1 MIAILIYFGIAV
13 AYVFFFAIASKF
25 YKKGSAKKGLDIEN
39 INFLFMVPAY
49 KEDAVIIET
58 AKNIISQPDFGS
70 KDEVVI
76 IADQLKPETI
86 THLEELKVTV
96 IEVFFEKSTK
106 AKAINSAMK
115 SLESWGRKYNAVVLL
130 DADNHLVEGYITKTK
145 ESYVSGNQIIQTH
158 RIAKNLD
165 TTMAKLDAISEEINN
180 SIFRLGHHNV
190 GLSAALIGSGLV
202 MNYDLF
208 VSYLRKIDV
217 VSGFDKQL
225 ELDVMK
231 DKLLIEYLE
240 EAYVLDEKV
249 RNTQVFETQRTR
261 WLAAQWNFAK
271 QNFLSAWVELFK
283 NGNVDFFNKVIQF
296 VLPPRLILVGVLGLM
311 LIFSLIFPA
320 YLTEIIS
327 LNALLWAGLLIATP
341 TYLLKMLNMKVLLE
355 LPKVFFSMLKA
366 ILKIGKAKQKFL
378 HTPHGA

>member
-208 VSYLRKIDV
+208 VSYLKKIDV